1 MKFFYEH
8 SEFLPYAILI
18 LLIIFLVLLCLSL
31 LKKKSRTE
39 KGYAKDEETLR
50 DREER
55 IYEKALEDYEEK
67 EFHGEDYW

>member
-8 SEFLPYAILI
+8 SEFLPYVILI

-39 KGYAKDEETLR
+39 KNYAKDEETLR

-55 IYEKALEDYEEK
+55 IYEETLIKK
-67 EFHGEDYW
+67 HSQT

>member
-8 SEFLPYAILI
+8 SEFLPYVILI

-39 KGYAKDEETLR
+39 KNYAKDEETLR

-55 IYEKALEDYEEK
+55 IYEEALIKKHYESK
-67 EFHGEDYW
+67 GVLK